1 MESLFQPI
9 ASEMIGMLNLKPE
22 TGARLDASLN
32 FHDQDSFYGADSYSA
47 RQSTVFMQLL
57 WPMRLSGRQT
67 LLLGSALRGQRY
79 DDNTSATG
87 LKSEAGTTLK
97 NLPDNRWI
105 PSLFAQLEW
114 LTSES
119 MRLNTGMR
127 MDYQKDHGWIPSPS
141 ASLKISAS
149 DATTLRFNAGT
160 GFRIVNLFTEDH
172 AAYSGS
178 RMTVLLENL
187 DPERSFNGTAS
198 LQRVFDI
205 NSNPLTVD
213 LEGSIRISLTK

>member
-1 MESLFQPI
+1 
-9 ASEMIGMLNLKPE
+9 
-22 TGARLDASLN
+22 
-32 FHDQDSFYGADSYSA
+32 
-47 RQSTVFMQLL
+47 
-57 WPMRLSGRQT
+57 MRLSGRQT

-141 ASLKISAS
+141 AKFEDRAS
-149 DATTLRFNAGT
+149 DADT
-160 GFRIVNLFTEDH
+160 
-172 AAYSGS
+172 
-178 RMTVLLENL
+178 
-187 DPERSFNGTAS
+187 S
-198 LQRVFDI
+198 L
-205 NSNPLTVD
+205 
-213 LEGSIRISLTK
+213 